1 MIDPRRLLAR
11 ISADRVLLRS
21 SAIVFAGESTARLL
35 GFLFSVAAARLLT
48 QNGFGQIAYALAAVA
63 IVTVLTNNAP
73 QGLGRFLARHHDDPA
88 TQATYTTNWL
98 IVIGLMLTTS
108 LVLVIPAAS
117 WAGLG
122 GALTVGLIANLLGTV
137 AFQTYREAQKG
148 FRRFWATSFFWILAN
163 SLQLVAIVIAAM
175 LGFRSPALFLTIY
188 GLSSVVALALMSIK
202 APAALRFSR
211 RLVAWRQ
218 VRAIARFV
226 WPVIL
231 TGVFYTVWLGA
242 DLILLH
248 HLLPK
253 APIGNY
259 AAARTLILGLSLP
272 LSAINFALG
281 PRMARMAESA
291 VRPYILNLVLLAAA
305 IVVPLSAGAILLGQ
319 PLLALT
325 FGERYAVGSQVLFV
339 ILVLG
344 QACFALCGVL
354 QAVWIWGLSRP
365 GIDPVSTGS
374 GMVVTI
380 ALGLALIPHA
390 GLTGAA
396 LAYAAGAATQL
407 LVLVVFTGWAI
418 YAGARP
424 RLGPVRELILELDQV
439 AKA

>member
-1 MIDPRRLLAR
+1 MIHPRRLLER
-11 ISADRVLLRS
+11 TSADRVLLRS
-21 SAIVFAGESTARLL
+21 SAIVFAGEVTARLL

-48 QNGFGQIAYALAAVA
+48 PSGYGQIAYALAAVA

-73 QGLGRFLARHHDDPA
+73 QGLGRFLARHHGDAP

-98 IVIGLMLTTS
+98 IVIGLMLATS
-108 LVLVIPAAS
+108 LVLVIPAAT

-122 GALTVGLIANLLGTV
+122 GAMTAGLIANLLGTV

-148 FRRFWATSFFWILAN
+148 FGRFWATSFFWILAN

-188 GLSSVVALALMSIK
+188 GLSSVVALGLMSIK

-218 VRAIARFV
+218 VAAIARFV

-231 TGVFYTVWLGA
+231 TGIFYTVWLGA
-242 DLILLH
+242 DLILLR
-248 HLLPK
+248 HLLPH

-305 IVVPLSAGAILLGQ
+305 IVVPLSAGAILVGQ

-325 FGERYAVGSQVLFV
+325 FGDRYAVASEVFL

-380 ALGLALIPHA
+380 ALGLSLIPHA
-390 GLTGAA
+390 GLRGAA
-396 LAYAAGAATQL
+396 LAYAAGAAAQL
-407 LVLVVFTGWAI
+407 LVLAVFTGWAI

-424 RLGPVRELILELDQV
+424 RLGPVRELLLELDQV

>member
-1 MIDPRRLLAR
+1 MTYPGRLLR
-11 ISADRVLLRS
+11 RTTADPVLLRS

-48 QNGFGQIAYALAAVA
+48 PSGYGQIAYALAAVA

-73 QGLGRFLARHHDDPA
+73 QGLGRFLARHRDDPLA
-88 TQATYTTNWL
+88 QATYTTNWL
-98 IVIGLMLTTS
+98 VVIGAMLVTS
-108 LVLVIPAAS
+108 LVLVIPAAA

-122 GALTVGLIANLLGTV
+122 GAMAAGLIANLLGTV

-148 FRRFWATSFFWILAN
+148 LGRFWATGIFWILAN

-188 GLSSVVALALMSIK
+188 GLASVVALALMSIK

-231 TGVFYTVWLGA
+231 TGIFYTVWLGS

-248 HLLPK
+248 HLLPH
-253 APIGNY
+253 AAIGSY
-259 AAARTLILGLSLP
+259 AAAKILILGLTMP

-291 VRPYILNLVLLAAA
+291 VRPYILSLVRLTAA
-305 IVVPLSAGAILLGQ
+305 IVVPLSAAAILAGQ
-319 PLLALT
+319 ALLT
-325 FGERYAVGSQVLFV
+325 MIFGDRYAVPSEVFL

-380 ALGLALIPHA
+380 GLGVALIPHA

-407 LVLVVFTGWAI
+407 LVLAAFTVWAI
-418 YAGARP
+418 YAGTHP

-439 AKA
+439 AEA